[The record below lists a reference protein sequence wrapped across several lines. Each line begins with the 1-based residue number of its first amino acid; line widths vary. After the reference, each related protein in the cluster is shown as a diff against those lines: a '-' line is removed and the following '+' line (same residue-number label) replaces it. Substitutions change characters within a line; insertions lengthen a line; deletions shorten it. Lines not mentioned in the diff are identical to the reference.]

1 MHTQHM
7 GSPRLV
13 ISHSRMAND
22 HLEEWERGQEME
34 GKREE
39 GERRG
44 VGGERRGEDRKG
56 EMWGRDR
63 ERRKGGRWGRGILC
77 VLSREIPTQCPR
89 SLTCED

>member
-22 HLEEWERGQEME
+22 HLEESGRG
-34 GKREE
+34 GKREK

-44 VGGERRGEDRKG
+44 VGGEGRGGEDRKG
-56 EMWGRDR
+56 GREDVG
-63 ERRKGGRWGRGILC
+63 KG
-77 VLSREIPTQCPR
+77 
-89 SLTCED
+89 